1 MKSSEQPL
9 VVGILSLFMLF
20 MLGLWNDN
28 IAFTVESGVGLIAVV
43 LVAIALYRLSPFH
56 PLYGLPGPPLHK
68 ITQLTTLY
76 YAIRGTGHNK
86 IKALHDQ
93 YGRVVRTGPN
103 TVSFLSASAIK
114 QIYSSS
120 NAFDKSTAYNIRTM
134 RGEGIFFFKDKASHA
149 PRRRL
154 WTRSFSD
161 YALSQYHDQLVLK
174 VEHLIRCLLK
184 RTTDSG
190 RVDLT
195 TIIPQYAYDSIN
207 TLFFSGQAF
216 PSLMDSDDPDRI
228 APGGTTMFEMME
240 LFGHME
246 PLFHLIKCIP
256 GITLSFEKLS
266 IAAAERRLKK
276 GPAFQDGISYWLDG
290 DESQPKM
297 TPSDLPIE
305 SGIILIGGAD
315 TGAGVLVIMLY
326 FLLANRKWITLLREE
341 LDTFKDQAP
350 INWLRSLDQLVVL
363 NAVIQESLRLGSPF
377 IGFPRV
383 APQGGAVIDG
393 RYVPGGTAVN
403 VPGWAFHLDEE
414 QFPDPTVFDPNRWIE
429 DGKLSLSKA
438 LLTFSAGPFGCVGQK
453 LVCVQFRIL
462 VAMLVLE
469 LEITPMP
476 GFEPEKFW
484 KGVRNRRA
492 TTFQEPLWVHA
503 APRKI
508 SG

>member
-9 VVGILSLFMLF
+9 VAGIWSLF
-20 MLGLWNDN
+20 MLGLWNTT
-28 IAFTVESGVGLIAVV
+28 ISFTIESGVGLTAVI

-56 PLYGLPGPPLHK
+56 PLSGIPGPPLHK
-68 ITQLTTLY
+68 ITQLASLY
-76 YAIRGTGHNK
+76 YAIRGTGHIK

-93 YGRVVRTGPN
+93 YGRIVRTGPN
-103 TVSFLSASAIK
+103 TVSFLSASAMK

-120 NAFDKSTAYNIRTM
+120 NAFDKSTAYNIRSM
-134 RGEGIFFFKDKASHA
+134 SGDAIFFFKDKASHA

-161 YALSQYHDQLVLK
+161 YALSQYHDQLVLE

-184 RTTDSG
+184 RTAESG
-190 RVDLT
+190 QVDLT
-195 TIIPQYAYDSIN
+195 TIIPQYTYDSIN
-207 TLFFSGQAF
+207 TLFLSGQAF
-216 PSLMDSDDPDRI
+216 PSLMDSGDPDRI
-228 APGGTTMFEMME
+228 APGGTTMFEMTE
-240 LFGHME
+240 LFSHIE
-246 PLFHLIKCIP
+246 PLFCLIKCIP

-276 GPAFQDGISYWLDG
+276 GATFQDGISYWLDG

-297 TPSDLPIE
+297 SPSDLPIE
-305 SGIILIGGAD
+305 TGIILIGGAD
-315 TGAGVLVIMLY
+315 TSAGVLVLMLY
-326 FLLANRKWITLLREE
+326 FLLANPQWIALLREE

-377 IGFPRV
+377 PGFPRV
-383 APQGGAVIDG
+383 TPQGGAVIDG
-393 RYVPGGTAVN
+393 HYVPGGTAVN

-438 LLTFSAGPFGCVGQK
+438 LLAFSAGPFGCVGQK
-453 LVCVQFRIL
+453 LVYVQFRIL

-476 GFEPEKFW
+476 EFDPDLFLS
-484 KGVRNRRA
+484 GVRNRRA
-492 TTFQEPLWVHA
+492 TTFQKPLWVHV